1 MMGNS
6 GVSLFV
12 ILAVSVNCLCCL
24 MVVSAW
30 ELGMSVEKVMTLLAE
45 IQERAG
51 GGVGR
56 PGSGRGARSWA
67 RPTTASWARSPG
79 DVKRVRWLLLH
90 MISSLVGMTVG
101 RAGCVA
107 MRVKKSLWSVVGI
120 SSSTWVQ
127 PSIVGVTSR
136 GSYFSSSM
144 SISDCEFVDR
154 SFL

>member
-30 ELGMSVEKVMTLLAE
+30 EMGMSVEKVMTLLAE

-56 PGSGRGARSWA
+56 PGSGRPGSGAGLDQLR
-67 RPTTASWARSPG
+67 RP
-79 DVKRVRWLLLH
+79 
-90 MISSLVGMTVG
+90 G
-101 RAGCVA
+101 RGRPE
-107 MRVKKSLWSVVGI
+107 M
-120 SSSTWVQ
+120 
-127 PSIVGVTSR
+127 
-136 GSYFSSSM
+136 
-144 SISDCEFVDR
+144 
-154 SFL
+154 